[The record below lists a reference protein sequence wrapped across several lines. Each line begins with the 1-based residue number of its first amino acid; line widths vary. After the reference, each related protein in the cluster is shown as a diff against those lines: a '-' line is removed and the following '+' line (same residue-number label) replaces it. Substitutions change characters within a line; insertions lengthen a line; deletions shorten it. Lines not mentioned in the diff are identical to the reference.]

1 LLNIARDAAVQS
13 NRHVDEENVIRF
25 AGRVARKGSLIEAGG
40 PVDAVCVTLAMYGE
54 HLDPDW
60 VSAQL
65 GVQPT
70 ASYRKGDPRRGT
82 GMPDHRG
89 GGWFLEEVGDAPATP
104 ESITRALLDSLAH
117 VPAETWAMLANHFDI
132 QIHYALYLYSF
143 NRGFDVGPDLA
154 ARIAWMRAR
163 MVFDIYAG

>member
-1 LLNIARDAAVQS
+1 
-13 NRHVDEENVIRF
+13 VDEENVIRF

-40 PVDAVCVTLAMYGE
+40 PVDAVCVTLALYGE
-54 HLDPDW
+54 QLDPDW

-70 ASYRKGDPRRGT
+70 ASYRKGDPRRGA

-104 ESITRALLDSLAH
+104 ETLTRSLLDAVAH
-117 VPAETWAMLANHFDI
+117 VPHETWATFAQHFDI

-143 NRGFDVGPDLA
+143 NRGFDLSAELSWRVA
-154 ARIAWMRAR
+154 AMRAR
-163 MVFDIYAG
+163 LVFDVYAG